1 MNKESFLYV
10 VIFTFIVAFVF
21 VFIIALADGATAE
34 RVARNRE
41 LVTAQAFLNSI
52 GKSEDDGLKALD
64 EFNTIFKDVDA
75 EGVNRAVV
83 NGRDV
88 IVKQFQGN
96 GLWGT
101 ITGVLAVDSSLS
113 QIIGLDVISHSET
126 PGLGGRI
133 EEDWFKDQF
142 RGEKIGPG
150 GITVRKGEGGVDED
164 KENSIV
170 DGITGASLT
179 SDAMEVIINNEIDYL
194 RQEVAK

>member
-113 QIIGLDVISHSET
+113 QIIAWTSSVTPRPRASADVSKKTGLKTSSAEKKSDRVESRSEKVKAVWMKT
-126 PGLGGRI
+126 
-133 EEDWFKDQF
+133 
-142 RGEKIGPG
+142 
-150 GITVRKGEGGVDED
+150 RK
-164 KENSIV
+164 
-170 DGITGASLT
+170 TASSTASPVLLSPVT
-179 SDAMEVIINNEIDYL
+179 L
-194 RQEVAK
+194 WR